1 MTTYISSLFHAVLF
15 RFPVRKLKPKT
26 TSLRI
31 YKMWSTMFLP
41 SELTEIL
48 GNSSRIQFIKTQQNC
63 SSSMDFESF
72 FWCTLCHLLIIG
84 NQRRYSSRLSIPI
97 FIGTPCMIDVCKIC
111 LIVDVSLWCDMPTTN
126 VPGQPGYV
134 MKFILRLSWE
144 CLEFKLLCKIALIY
158 NI

>member
-72 FWCTLCHLLIIG
+72 FGALYIIYQLSEIKDDIQVVSQFPCLLEH
-84 NQRRYSSRLSIPI
+84 P
-97 FIGTPCMIDVCKIC
+97 V
-111 LIVDVSLWCDMPTTN
+111 
-126 VPGQPGYV
+126 
-134 MKFILRLSWE
+134 
-144 CLEFKLLCKIALIY
+144 
-158 NI
+158 